1 MPNIEF
7 RGLAVTDIP
16 STGYYVTVNAQD
28 NNGNITKK
36 AILVDEKDLHENK
49 SYCTLNYKKA
59 DRDGNMKGVFIASE
73 AKSSSDA
80 PKTEPKEDP
89 KPDTPSEK
97 PKAAWT
103 VDITSPENT
112 PGTDFDISKFFT
124 DEQKSVMTD
133 DNTAGANA
141 DGVDRKI
148 HVYFL
153 GTTEKAAS
161 APYELPWVENAGEKN
176 DKVFND
182 MKALG
187 FTPSFDAPLGGY
199 TLDSSLDLQ
208 MDYTNKA
215 YKIRVTYEP

>member
-1 MPNIEF
+1 MADIEF
-7 RGLAVTDIP
+7 RGLSVVDIP

-28 NNGNITKK
+28 NAGNITKK

-73 AKSSSDA
+73 AKSSSDT

-89 KPDTPSEK
+89 KPDTPSDK

-133 DNTAGANA
+133 DNTAGAAA
-141 DGVDRKI
+141 DGVGRKI

-153 GTTEKAAS
+153 GTPDKPTS
-161 APYELPWVENAGEKN
+161 AYELPWVENAGEKN

-199 TLDSSLDLQ
+199 CLDSSLDLQ

-215 YKIRVTYEP
+215 YKLRITYEP

>member
-1 MPNIEF
+1 MADIEF
-7 RGLAVTDIP
+7 RGLAVVDTP

-28 NNGNITKK
+28 NEGNITKK

-59 DRDGNMKGVFIASE
+59 DRDGNMKGVFIASR
-73 AKSSSDA
+73 ATSSSDT
-80 PKTEPKEDP
+80 PKTEPTEP
-89 KPDTPSEK
+89 KTDDK

-112 PGTDFDISKFFT
+112 PGTDFDISTLFT

-133 DNTAGANA
+133 DNTAGAAA
-141 DGVDRKI
+141 DGVGRKI

-153 GTTEKAAS
+153 GTPDKPTS
-161 APYELPWVENAGEKN
+161 AYELPWVENAGEKN

-182 MKALG
+182 LKALG

-199 TLDSSLDLQ
+199 CLDSSLDLQ

-215 YKIRVTYEP
+215 YKLRVTYEP

>member
-1 MPNIEF
+1 MPDIEF

-73 AKSSSDA
+73 AKASSTDA
-80 PKTEPKEDP
+80 PKTDTPKED
-89 KPDTPSEK
+89 DK

-103 VDITSPENT
+103 VEITSPENT
-112 PGTDFDISKFFT
+112 PGTDFDISTLFT

-133 DNTAGANA
+133 DNTAGAAA
-141 DGVDRKI
+141 DGVGRKI

-153 GTTEKAAS
+153 GTPDKPTS
-161 APYELPWVENAGEKN
+161 TPYELPWVENAGEKN

-199 TLDSSLDLQ
+199 TLDSSLDIQ

>member
-1 MPNIEF
+1 MADIEF
-7 RGLAVTDIP
+7 RGLAVVNTP

-28 NNGNITKK
+28 NEGNITKK

-59 DRDGNMKGVFIASE
+59 DRDGNMKGVFIASR
-73 AKSSSDA
+73 ATSSSDT
-80 PKTEPKEDP
+80 PKTEPTEP
-89 KPDTPSEK
+89 KPDDK

-112 PGTDFDISKFFT
+112 PGTDFDITSFFT

-133 DNTAGANA
+133 DNTAGVAA
-141 DGVDRKI
+141 DGVGRKI

-153 GTTEKAAS
+153 GTPDKPTS
-161 APYELPWVENAGEKN
+161 AYELPWVENAGEKN

-182 MKALG
+182 LKALG

-199 TLDSSLDLQ
+199 CLDSSLDLQ

-215 YKIRVTYEP
+215 YKLRVTYEP

>member
-1 MPNIEF
+1 MADIEF
-7 RGLAVTDIP
+7 RGLAVVDTP

-28 NNGNITKK
+28 NEGNITKK

-59 DRDGNMKGVFIASE
+59 DRDGNMKGVFIASR
-73 AKSSSDA
+73 ATSSSDT
-80 PKTEPKEDP
+80 PKTEPTEP
-89 KPDTPSEK
+89 KTDDK

-133 DNTAGANA
+133 DNTAGAAA
-141 DGVDRKI
+141 DGVGRKI

-153 GTTEKAAS
+153 GTPDKPTS
-161 APYELPWVENAGEKN
+161 AYELPWVENAGEKN

-182 MKALG
+182 LKALG

-199 TLDSSLDLQ
+199 YLDSSLDLQ

-215 YKIRVTYEP
+215 YKLRVTYEP